1 MGGDAS
7 HVGTTPGADE
17 MDSDRMRLRCPRTAR
32 VATSSSLRLPF
43 PARAP
48 LRALRPAPEE
58 LGKPG
63 GRLRSSLGAA
73 RARMLGLPRLD
84 QPRPSEAT
92 LEPLR
97 GEQGRWLARAIL
109 PSRGSPGG
117 TRAPSPRATRAA
129 QGCQTPTQPRRIR
142 AQPKSTLTESVPGFK
157 LQACNFNSYPFQPS
171 EEEKLQESCEQRRCP
186 DGERPEWAR
195 IPAPRPKERTD
206 DEGKEVNCVVYLQGN
221 CCRERRI
228 RQEGEDDAS
237 RPLPG
242 AAVMAGR
249 QVSHGIRVGRTLH
262 ADPHN
267 PRGCQPDSSAQR
279 GRKPGPGP
287 GTKAGRSLHNIC
299 SSAQNG
305 PCYALGLGS
314 SRSNGLPSKPPN
326 PISFLGQT
334 PGRGFQKVPEGPSV
348 PSPLQFLPTRW
359 LGVRATFP
367 GSISSDMKPRFSNPG
382 AWRSL

>member
-142 AQPKSTLTESVPGFK
+142 AQPKRKFVPRK
-157 LQACNFNSYPFQPS
+157 
-171 EEEKLQESCEQRRCP
+171 QR
-186 DGERPEWAR
+186 
-195 IPAPRPKERTD
+195 
-206 DEGKEVNCVVYLQGN
+206 V
-221 CCRERRI
+221 
-228 RQEGEDDAS
+228 
-237 RPLPG
+237 
-242 AAVMAGR
+242 
-249 QVSHGIRVGRTLH
+249 
-262 ADPHN
+262 
-267 PRGCQPDSSAQR
+267 SSAPLLYPWGLEGAWHKAEPHTICR
-279 GRKPGPGP
+279 GTEEP
-287 GTKAGRSLHNIC
+287 
-299 SSAQNG
+299 
-305 PCYALGLGS
+305 YLGLGQVHQPHAFETTPPVWDVALHTK
-314 SRSNGLPSKPPN
+314 RSGAMLPLN
-326 PISFLGQT
+326 LGELERI
-334 PGRGFQKVPEGPSV
+334 RGKL
-348 PSPLQFLPTRW
+348 SP
-359 LGVRATFP
+359 
-367 GSISSDMKPRFSNPG
+367 
-382 AWRSL
+382 